1 MARGGIFK
9 ANKDEAEELV
19 EEIKDIIGMDGS

>member
-9 ANKDEAEELV
+9 ANQEEAEELID
-19 EEIKDIIGMDGS
+19 EIKDIIGIEGK